1 VVRESI
7 RIFAHRLGLE
17 DEAVDVRSG
26 TSWTDAQWFDEIS
39 GNLDAAI
46 FGIIA
51 EWIAKGGAMEYLV
64 VKYAG
69 NDCGVIIDDVTG
81 DWMTNEVSWVSAGHH
96 VVRLSMP
103 AGSFTPAQIAV
114 ELNGTSPQHPKT
126 IQFFQA

>member
-1 VVRESI
+1 MRPWMFEAGHPGQVR
-7 RIFAHRLGLE
+7 RGLMKSQGIWM
-17 DEAVDVRSG
+17 RRFSG
-26 TSWTDAQWFDEIS
+26 SSA
-39 GNLDAAI
+39 G
-46 FGIIA
+46 
-51 EWIAKGGAMEYLV
+51 WIAKGGTMEYLV
-64 VKYAG
+64 VKYKG

-81 DWMTNEVSWVSAGHH
+81 DWVTNEVSWVSAGHH